1 MSHPRTYTIEDW
13 MTEYHPELEDEIP
26 LEPGMVFWRTT
37 SVGDGTGDVDGFYV
51 VYLRSG
57 VVERIFGGVTV
68 SSTDSDIRNRL
79 HTGIYEPVDVEDL
92 SEDLRSARIERLNEE
107 RDNLAE
113 LIERLRADDNTPESY
128 LESLEADLDALTAAL
143 DDG

>member
-13 MTEYHPELEDEIP
+13 MTEYHPELEDEIS

-37 SVGDGTGDVDGFYV
+37 SVGDGTGDVEGYHV

-57 VVERIFGGVTV
+57 TVERIFGGVTM

-79 HTGIYEPVDVEDL
+79 HTGIYRPVDVKDL
-92 SEDLRSARIERLNEE
+92 SEDLRSARIERMEEE
-107 RDNLAE
+107 RDDLAE
-113 LIERLRADDNTPESY
+113 LIARLRADGDTSESY
-128 LESLEADLDALTAAL
+128 LGSLEADFDAITAAL
-143 DDG
+143 NDG